1 MATVEPDTEQLLDLV
16 GQGDRVAR
24 DRLLGRHRQRLRN
37 LIALHLDPR
46 IAARIDPSDVVQESL
61 VEANR
66 RLGDYLSDR
75 PLPFYPWLR
84 RLALQRLT
92 DLHRLHLRSKK
103 RSVGREEARLP
114 LLSDDSVQ
122 QLARQLVARGS
133 SPSAG
138 LQRQDLRERLR
149 IALARLAERDRE
161 VLILRHLEQLSVKE
175 IAAVLGISEGAVKVR
190 HVRALERLRQVLDED
205 TGEGPS

>member
-1 MATVEPDTEQLLDLV
+1 MATAEPDTEQLLDLV
-16 GQGDRVAR
+16 GQGDRAAR

-46 IAARIDPSDVVQESL
+46 IAARVDPSDVVQESL
-61 VEANR
+61 VEADR
-66 RLGDYLSDR
+66 RLADYLRNR

-92 DLHRLHLRSKK
+92 DLYRLHVRSMK
-103 RSVGREEARLP
+103 RSVRREEARLP

-122 QLARQLVARGS
+122 QLASRLMARGS
-133 SPSAG
+133 SPSASLHRRD
-138 LQRQDLRERLR
+138 LQERLR
-149 IALARLAERDRE
+149 TVLSRLVERDRE

-175 IAAVLGISEGAVKVR
+175 IAAVLGITEGAVKVR
-190 HVRALERLRQVLDED
+190 HVRALERLRQALDEGD
-205 TGEGPS
+205 QEDQP